1 MTGAGQPAPAPGRAP
16 VQPLVVRLSD
26 LDRSALALAGGKAS
40 NLGELIAAGF
50 SVPPGFCVT
59 TAAYLEAARA
69 ARLESWT
76 KALEGRDGALEDAA
90 LAHLAQG
97 ARAALLRTPVL
108 PAVAAAIHTAY
119 SELSAGA
126 DPAAVAVRSSAT
138 AEDLPEASF
147 AGQQDTFL
155 GVVGEEALI
164 EAVRRCWASL
174 WTERAVAY
182 RAAHGIDQRQL
193 SLAVVV
199 QKMVP
204 AATAGVLF
212 TANPLTGNRM
222 ESVVDAAPGLGEA
235 LVAGVVNP
243 DHFVVDRIGA
253 SISERRVG
261 QRPPFGRL
269 AAGATEPPACLSDA
283 QVLRLADVGAAVE
296 VTFGA
301 PQDIEWAYAEDGALW
316 LLQARPI
323 TTLFPLPKGSRA
335 DAATLDVY
343 LSVNV
348 AQGVLGPLTPAGIGV
363 LRRSF
368 ASMANAMGFR
378 VDPEQCPPALVEAA
392 GRLFLKLTPL
402 IRHRVGRRF
411 LLTVLGVAE
420 AQSRDVI
427 LSLLHDPRLDAS
439 PNSSPV
445 RTARQLV
452 RLLVRTRLPLRLA
465 AVLLRPEEAR
475 AASLRAASQMLR
487 PAQEAPASPQEALA
501 RAEHVI
507 DGLPRIIERL
517 FPFVPAGIGTLS
529 LARRIAAPVDPSG
542 EALLVS
548 RGVPHN
554 PTTEMDLEL
563 WEVARR
569 VRTNAEAARVIATS
583 SPPELASR
591 YLHGTLPPP
600 LGEEVARF
608 LARFGFRG
616 VAEIDVGLPRWRDD
630 PTHVFGVIS
639 NYLRVTD
646 EERAPDTVFRR
657 AAAEAV
663 AASARVTDRARSS
676 GPGGRLRARVLRF
689 LFGRARA
696 LLGMREAPKFH
707 LVQVLDTVRV
717 LLLSVGSWLVERGW
731 LERDADVFFLD
742 TSEIRGALAGEDC
755 RELVAARRRS
765 YDREARRRL
774 VPRVLLSDGRTFY
787 GGPEAAP
794 VEGGRLVGAPASP
807 GVYSGRARVVMDPN
821 GARVEPGEVLVAPST
836 DPGWTPL
843 FLTAGALVMEMGGM
857 MSHGAVVAREYGI
870 PAVVGASG
878 ATTAI
883 ETGARVTVDGG
894 RGLVV
899 VLDG

>member
-1 MTGAGQPAPAPGRAP
+1 MTGAGQPVPAPERAP

-26 LDRSALALAGGKAS
+26 LHRSALSLAGGKAS

-50 SVPPGFCVT
+50 PVPPGFCVT

-90 LAHLAQG
+90 LAHLAQE
-97 ARAALLRTPVL
+97 ARDALLRTPVL
-108 PAVAAAIHTAY
+108 PPVAAAIRAAY
-119 SELSAGA
+119 SELGAGA

-155 GVVGEEALI
+155 GVVGEESLI

-174 WTERAVAY
+174 WTDRAVAY
-182 RAAHGIDQRQL
+182 RTAHGVDQRQL

-199 QKMVP
+199 QRMVP
-204 AATAGVLF
+204 AATGGVLF

-235 LVAGVVNP
+235 LVAGAVNP

-261 QRPPFGRL
+261 QRPADGRL
-269 AAGATEPPACLSDA
+269 IEPQACLSDA
-283 QVLRLADVGAAVE
+283 RVLRLAEVGAAVE
-296 VTFGA
+296 ATFGA

-335 DAATLDVY
+335 DAANLDVY

-348 AQGVLGPLTPAGIGV
+348 AQGVLGPLTPAGIAV

-378 VDPEQCPPALVEAA
+378 VDPEQGPPGLVEAA
-392 GRLFLKLTPL
+392 ERLFLKLTPL
-402 IRHRVGRRF
+402 VRHRVGRRF

-427 LSLLHDPRLDAS
+427 LSLLHDPRLEAS
-439 PNSSPV
+439 PNSSPL
-445 RTARQLV
+445 RTARLLL
-452 RLLVRTRLPLRLA
+452 RPLVRTRLPLRLA
-465 AVLLRPEEAR
+465 TVLLRPEEAR
-475 AASLRAASQMLR
+475 TASLRAASQMLR

-501 RAEHVI
+501 RAERVV

-517 FPFVPAGIGTLS
+517 FPFVPAGIGTLA

-563 WEVARR
+563 WEVACR
-569 VRTNAEAARVIATS
+569 VRTNAEAARVVATS

-591 YLHGTLPPP
+591 YLDGTLPPP

-639 NYLRVTD
+639 NYLRLTD

-676 GPGGRLRARVLRF
+676 GPGGRLRAGVLRF

-717 LLLSVGSWLVERGW
+717 LLLSVGGSLVELGR
-731 LERDADVFFLD
+731 LEHDADVFFLD
-742 TSEIRGALAGEDC
+742 LSEIRVALAGEDG
-755 RELVAARRRS
+755 RELVAAHRRS
-765 YDREARRRL
+765 YEREARRRM

-794 VEGGRLVGAPASP
+794 AEGGRLVGAPASP
-807 GVYSGRARVVMDPN
+807 GVYSGRARVVMDPK

-870 PAVVGASG
+870 PAVVGAPG

-899 VLDG
+899 LDQ